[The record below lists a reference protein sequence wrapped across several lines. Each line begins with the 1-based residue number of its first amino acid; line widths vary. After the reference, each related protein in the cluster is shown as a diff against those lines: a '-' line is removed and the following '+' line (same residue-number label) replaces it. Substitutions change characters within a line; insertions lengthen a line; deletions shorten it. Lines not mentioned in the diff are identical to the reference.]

1 MELIIRTFDLKLQH
15 TFSIS
20 RKINKYTTPAIV
32 ELRWEGIS
40 GYGEATS
47 NPYYNITI
55 DNIVADLE
63 K

>member
-20 RKINKYTTPAIV
+20 RESINTQPTAIV

-40 GYGEATS
+40 GYGEATQ
-47 NPYYNITI
+47 PYYNITI

>member
-20 RKINKYTTPAIV
+20 RKINKYTTHCNCRIKM
-32 ELRWEGIS
+32 GIS

>member
-20 RKINKYTTPAIV
+20 RKSINTQPTAIV

-47 NPYYNITI
+47 NLTTI
-55 DNIVADLE
+55 SQLII
-63 K
+63 

>member
-1 MELIIRTFDLKLQH
+1 MELIIRTFDLLQH

-20 RKINKYTTPAIV
+20 RKSINTQPTAIV
-32 ELRWEGIS
+32 ELRWEGIQWR
-40 GYGEATS
+40 GYFK
-47 NPYYNITI
+47 PYYNITI